1 MDVAIDL
8 VKLNEM
14 TKGVHEVSCPVTHHF
29 APSVY
34 VREVFM
40 PAGSLVLGHKHLTKH
55 INTMVTGRMLIYMGD
70 KVTELVAPCTF
81 ISEAGVQKAANI
93 IEDCIWQ
100 TVHPNPEDIED
111 IDQLEELLVDKTSNL
126 ISLEE
131 LTKLIC
137 PSLM

>member
-14 TKGVHEVSCPVTHHF
+14 TEGTHEVPCPVTHHF

-34 VREVFM
+34 VREIFM
-40 PAGSLVLGHKHLTKH
+40 PSGTLVLGHKHLTKH
-55 INTMVTGRMLIYMGD
+55 INNVVTGRLLLYMGD
-70 KVTELVAPCTF
+70 EVTELVAPCTF
-81 ISEAGVQKAANI
+81 ISEAGVQKALHI

-111 IDQLEELLVDKTSNL
+111 IDQLEELLVDKTANL
-126 ISLEE
+126 IQLEE
-131 LTKLIC
+131 LTKLTW
-137 PSLM
+137 PSLT